1 MPAMTDHTPRSAE
14 RIRELLDAAATP
26 GSMYAALRAAAT
38 GEQATAYA
46 ANDARKAAF
55 IATLTER
62 ELLDPFIA
70 KLAED
75 PDPLGTTGRA
85 RAYISR
91 PELCTRDGLID
102 WVAGLCDIIEAATAD
117 PPEGSPP
124 R

>member
-1 MPAMTDHTPRSAE
+1 VTDHTPRSAE
-14 RIRELLDAAATP
+14 RIRELLDDAAATIP
-26 GSMYAALRAAAT
+26 GGTYPALM
-38 GEQATAYA
+38 GAYA
-46 ANDARKAAF
+46 ANAARKARF
-55 IATLTER
+55 IAQLT
-62 ELLDPFIA
+62 
-70 KLAED
+70 ED